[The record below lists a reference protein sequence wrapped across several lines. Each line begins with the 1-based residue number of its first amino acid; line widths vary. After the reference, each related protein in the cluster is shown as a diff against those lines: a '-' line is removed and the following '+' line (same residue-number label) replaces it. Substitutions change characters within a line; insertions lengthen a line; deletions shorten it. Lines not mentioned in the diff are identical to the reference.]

1 MRNNDDNSEEIDTK
15 LNLDKD
21 DEDES
26 DSIGHSS
33 SKMKDIED
41 KDKKSPPGAPR
52 IYPKKPPYRT
62 FLFEFSKR
70 FIGKHR
76 RSFDS
81 SNSSNSSNSSID
93 IVRETGKKRK
103 LREMTTFQKLYVE
116 SQKENYDKN
125 YGLLKEDFKLLEEYE
140 STIFKN
146 TNLDIMFIMDLTGSM
161 GIWLNE
167 AKKSVKNIIE
177 EIIDNNPGA
186 KIRMSFIGYRDFLD
200 VNEKRQY
207 DNQEFTENI
216 DEFNNFLSK
225 LDCSG
230 GGDEPEDIVGA
241 LRQALNMNWVSKA
254 KYAILVC
261 DAPCHGKQY
270 HNISYD
276 KFSDGDPE
284 GKLEDVMKVFCD
296 KGITF
301 YCIEIN
307 HTTKKMFNIMKD
319 IYNDENKFHVEKLGN
334 SVHQF
339 SFFVAFSASVLLGN
353 EKYSKVKFTD
363 ILTNYRNETIEK
375 IMKKYINNNGNINVR
390 NNDSM
395 TLQLIDQIEN
405 LNLGGED
412 KKLFDFINR
421 MNDLSINKDQKEQ
434 NMLLDNN
441 SNINNISNN
450 NNFITN
456 ISVDDVI
463 KLDKKEIN
471 YIVKA
476 LSYNKN
482 PNSVNDWVNPTIEEK
497 IFKTKL
503 QISFDTLKKD
513 TDKNEYEIY
522 FVDKILDKN
531 KSGSIPF
538 SLDNN
543 LYNNSSQYLRK
554 IAYDELICEQI
565 ADYFNAVIEVKLPYL
580 KQFIKFQRH
589 ILYEIEDQNV
599 LNDIGLKNKYIVS
612 EDSNS
617 IQIMTASL
625 PNKRVLQ
632 CFTHFSYQLSGGQ
645 LIINDI
651 KYDNE
656 LKKVTY
662 FKIYSLK
669 ENGYKN
675 ILEFFSSHIC
685 DNTCKSLDLAHP
697 RKKLNPILIKDSFFS
712 GKYLMNINLCLCC
725 SAPFH
730 AKADKDGNKSLNCGF
745 CSWKETNSK
754 INSICS
760 KCQTPFSYS
769 SYSYNCQLINY
780 PNKCEKCNSK
790 FYNINN

>member
-1 MRNNDDNSEEIDTK
+1 MKNNDDNSEEIDTR

-26 DSIGHSS
+26 DSIGHSYAKMRDID
-33 SKMKDIED
+33 SKEKT
-41 KDKKSPPGAPR
+41 SPPGAPR
-52 IYPKKPPYRT
+52 IYPRKPAYRS
-62 FLFEFSKR
+62 FLFDYSKR
-70 FIGKHR
+70 IFGKHH

-93 IVRETGKKRK
+93 IEREPGKKK
-103 LREMTTFQKLYVE
+103 KTKELTLFQKSYVE
-116 SQKENYDKN
+116 SQKDNFNKN
-125 YGLLKEDFKLLEEYE
+125 YKILKDDFKLLEEYE
-140 STIFKN
+140 SKIFKD

-161 GIWLNE
+161 GIWLTE

-177 EIIDNNPGA
+177 EITDNNPGA

-207 DNQEFTENI
+207 DSQEFTENI

-241 LRQALNMNWVSKA
+241 LRQALNMNWISNA
-254 KYAILVC
+254 KYAVLVC

-276 KFSDGDPE
+276 KFSEGDPE
-284 GKLEDVMKVFCD
+284 GKLEDAVKIFYD

-307 HTTKKMFNIMKD
+307 NTTKKMFNIMKD
-319 IYNDENKFHVEKLGN
+319 IYNDESKFHVEKLGN

-353 EKYSKVKFTD
+353 AKYGKVKFAD
-363 ILTNYRNETIEK
+363 ILTNYRNETIEQ
-375 IMKKYINNNGNINVR
+375 IMKKYYNGNINNLNIT
-390 NNDSM
+390 NNDSL
-395 TLQLIDQIEN
+395 TSQLINQIEN
-405 LNLGGED
+405 LDLGGED

-434 NMLLDNN
+434 NMLLENP
-441 SNINNISNN
+441 SNINNIFNNNSNN
-450 NNFITN
+450 DCFITN
-456 ISVDDVI
+456 IMEENVKKI
-463 KLDKKEIN
+463 EKKEIN
-471 YIVKA
+471 YVLKA

-482 PNSVNDWVNPTIEEK
+482 QNSVNDWINPTIEEK

-513 TDKNEYEIY
+513 NEKKEYEIY
-522 FVDKILDKN
+522 FVDRLLDKN
-531 KSGSIPF
+531 KKGIIPF
-538 SLDNN
+538 YINSN
-543 LYNNSSQYLRK
+543 LYNNPTQYLKK

-565 ADYFNAVIEVKLPYL
+565 ADYFNSLIETKLPYL

-589 ILYEIEDQNV
+589 ILYEIEDQNI
-599 LNDIGLKNKYIVS
+599 LNSIGLNNKYIIS

-617 IQIMTASL
+617 IQLMAAAL
-625 PNKRVLQ
+625 PSKRILQ
-632 CFTHFSYQLSGGQ
+632 SFSHFSYQISGGQ
-645 LIINDI
+645 LIITDI

-656 LKKVTY
+656 LKKVTD

-669 ENGYKN
+669 ENGYKK

-685 DNTCKSLDLAHP
+685 DNTCKNLDLAHP
-697 RKKLNPILIKDSFFS
+697 RKKLKPIEVKDSFFS
-712 GKYLMNINLCLCC
+712 NKYLLNINLCLCC

-730 AKADKDGNKSLNCGF
+730 VKEDKDGNKSLNCGF
-745 CSWKETNSK
+745 CSWKEANSK
-754 INSICS
+754 ISSVCIQ
-760 KCQTPFSYS
+760 CQSPFIYS
-769 SYSYNCQLINY
+769 SYVHNCQLVNY
-780 PNKCEKCNSK
+780 PNKCEKCNIK
-790 FYNINN
+790 F